1 MCLLFRGLTK
11 LNKRD
16 IKMLKKL
23 FYKIKEKL
31 NDIDYNRW
39 ETRIM
44 SDALE
49 FDIDEDTVEKWLD
62 ANYKNHYGKQS

>member
-1 MCLLFRGLTK
+1 
-11 LNKRD
+11 
-16 IKMLKKL
+16 MLKKL
-23 FYKIKEKL
+23 FSKIKAKL

-49 FDIDEDTVEKWLD
+49 YHIEEDIVKKQLN
-62 ANYKNHYGKQS
+62 ANYKNHYGEQS